1 MRARKKD
8 RMFFTRYNA
17 EARWILLM
25 TRRPSATTLG
35 MAAKSLSSSTSW
47 ATWQAASA
55 PEAMATPQSA
65 SFNAS
70 TSFTPSPVMATVW
83 PWLWRARTIFRFWL
97 GTTRP
102 NTVYSRTAA
111 AMS

>member
-1 MRARKKD
+1 
-8 RMFFTRYNA
+8 MFFTRYNA

-55 PEAMATPQSA
+55 PEAMAMPQSA
-65 SFNAS
+65 SFKAS